1 MSYSKKKLRKLERFF
16 KETWS
21 RVFRSYLNQILFTW
35 VLGQVRNIFV
45 AIFICI
51 SSSLEDLQ
59 VL

>member
-1 MSYSKKKLRKLERFF
+1 MSYSKKKLRKLERFL

-21 RVFRSYLNQILFTW
+21 RVFRSYLNQILFTG

-45 AIFICI
+45 AIFIFV